1 MHGFYDGLR
10 LAAGAV
16 ALLLAGQAH
25 AANTVS
31 GGSSLTGSVGS
42 VAVTPGVLSDTLV
55 DVTGITSIAAQGTP
69 GNIVRT
75 FNVGAG
81 ASVIGIGWNVNVTA
95 FDPSWLSELVVGFG
109 SSSANEV
116 NLSVGIG
123 DDLPG
128 TATYSSAGIV
138 DLVELGFN
146 FNAGADGIVRLEFF
160 EGFNDPEVNP
170 DGIWNSGTLTI
181 QVAAIPE
188 PSTYAMM
195 ALGLLAVG
203 GLARRKARG

>member
-1 MHGFYDGLR
+1 VRNPTLLQIAQRSASSPETADEQHPEGTYARFLSWSASGGR
-10 LAAGAV
+10 RCGAV
-16 ALLLAGQAH
+16 ACRPGARRQHGQRRFQSHGFRWQRARH
-25 AANTVS
+25 
-31 GGSSLTGSVGS
+31 
-42 VAVTPGVLSDTLV
+42 
-55 DVTGITSIAAQGTP
+55 
-69 GNIVRT
+69 
-75 FNVGAG
+75 AG

>member
-1 MHGFYDGLR
+1 MHIFFHGLR
-10 LAAGAV
+10 LVAGAV
-16 ALLLAGQAH
+16 AVLLAGQVH
-25 AANTVS
+25 AASTVS

-55 DVTGITSIAAQGTP
+55 DVTGINSIATQGTP

-116 NLSVGIG
+116 NLSVGVG

-128 TATYSSAGIV
+128 TMSYSSAGIV
-138 DLVELGFN
+138 DLVALGLN
-146 FNAGADGIVRLEFF
+146 FNVGADGIVRLEFF
-160 EGFNDPEVNP
+160 EGFDDSAVSP
-170 DGIWNSGTLTI
+170 DGIWNSGSLTI

-188 PSTYAMM
+188 PSTYATM